1 LLTKQQTNN
10 HKYFGISHH
19 KNAFNQINLGLMLS
33 FSHFNKH
40 TIKGD
45 IFGALTSTIVALPF
59 ALAFGVTSGAGASAG
74 IYCAIIT
81 GLFASIFGG
90 TNQQISGPNTG
101 LTIAMV
107 AILTSFIAQS
117 PEHGMALAFTVVS
130 LAGIFQMLFGFFKLG
145 KYFTLISYPVISGF
159 TSGIGI
165 LIILSQIEPLFGIA
179 LSDLA
184 GNFSSLGTSN
194 TLLGLACLLVLFLW
208 PEKYRHLVP
217 ASIIVLLGATLFYLL
232 SGSDMPVVGA
242 ISSELPA
249 FNLPRWDYSLSAE
262 MIKSALLIATLSTL
276 DSLMTS
282 LTVDSISNDLH
293 DSDQELVG
301 QGIGNV
307 MAGLFGALPGGG
319 ATMRTVTNLRAG
331 GTTPLSG
338 ILHALFI
345 LAIVLWAGEYTAYLP
360 VAVLAAILTHV
371 GISIIDWNFLKRLHQ
386 IPLFSVSL
394 MLSTMVMAVIFDL
407 ITAVLVGAFV
417 ANLVTIRRLSEIQLD
432 NIQLFT
438 AKDAQHLPSQER
450 QLLADMD
457 DNVLLLN
464 ISGPIGF
471 GVARGLKQSVSK
483 ADENKP
489 LLIDFTDAR
498 FVGITSTIAIE
509 EIIISYQSQ
518 GRKILLS
525 SICPRVRDDFNRLHL
540 LDKIPSEQVFNS
552 RMEALNYLKQQRAI

>member
-1 LLTKQQTNN
+1 
-10 HKYFGISHH
+10 
-19 KNAFNQINLGLMLS
+19 MLS
-33 FSHFNKH
+33 LSHFNRQ

-81 GLFASIFGG
+81 GLFASLFGG

-101 LTIAMV
+101 LTVAMV
-107 AILTSFIAQS
+107 AILTSFVAQV
-117 PEHGMALAFTVVS
+117 PDNGVAAAFTVVS
-130 LAGIFQMLFGFFKLG
+130 LAGLFQMLFGFFKLG
-145 KYFTLISYPVISGF
+145 KYFILVSYPVISGF

-165 LIILSQIEPLFGIA
+165 LIILSQLEPLFGSA
-179 LSDLA
+179 LPDLT
-184 GNFSSLGTSN
+184 FSMSTFTSTN
-194 TLLGLACLLVLFLW
+194 TLLGLACLFVLFSW
-208 PEKYRHLVP
+208 PQKYSRVVP
-217 ASIIVLLGATLFYLL
+217 ASIVAVIGATFFFVFTNADL
-232 SGSDMPVVGA
+232 PVVGA
-242 ISSELPA
+242 ISSELPS
-249 FNLPRWDYSLSAE
+249 FNMPVWESALASE

-301 QGIGNV
+301 QGIGNFV
-307 MAGLFGALPGGG
+307 AGLFGALPGGG

-345 LAIVLWAGEYTAYLP
+345 LAIVLWAGEYTAYIP

-371 GISIIDWNFLKRLHQ
+371 GISIIDWNFLKRIHQ
-386 IPLFSVSL
+386 VPLFSVGL
-394 MLSTMVMAVIFDL
+394 MVSTMIMSVAFDL
-407 ITAVLVGAFV
+407 VTAVLIGVFL

-432 NIQLFT
+432 NINLCT
-438 AKDAQHLPSQER
+438 AENSEHLSGPEK
-450 QLLADMD
+450 QLLTSMD
-457 DNVLLLN
+457 DSVLMLN

-483 ADENKP
+483 VDQDKT
-489 LLIDFTDAR
+489 LLIDLTDAR

-509 EIIISYQSQ
+509 EIIVSYQNQ
-518 GRKILLS
+518 GREVLLS
-525 SICPRVRDDFNRLHL
+525 SVCERVRNDFHKLNL
-540 LDKIPSEQVFNS
+540 LGKIPTEHVFDT
-552 RMEALNYLKQQRAI
+552 RLDALNYLKQRVS

>member
-1 LLTKQQTNN
+1 
-10 HKYFGISHH
+10 
-19 KNAFNQINLGLMLS
+19 MLS
-33 FSHFNKH
+33 LSHFNQQ

-107 AILTSFIAQS
+107 AILTSFVAQS
-117 PEHGMALAFTVVS
+117 PDHGIALAFTVVS
-130 LAGIFQMLFGFFKLG
+130 LAGVFQMLFGFFKLG

-159 TSGIGI
+159 TSGIGV
-165 LIILSQIEPLFGIA
+165 LIILSQIEPLFGA
-179 LSDLA
+179 TLPELSLS
-184 GNFSSLGTSN
+184 FSTISTAN
-194 TLLGLACLLVLFLW
+194 TLVGLLCLLVLFLW
-208 PEKYRHLVP
+208 PQQYSRVVP
-217 ASIIVLLGATLFYLL
+217 ASIIVVLAATLFYLL
-232 SGSDMPVVGA
+232 SGTEMPVIGA
-242 ISSELPA
+242 ISSELPS
-249 FNLPRWDYSLSAE
+249 FNFPTWDSDLAGE
-262 MIKSALLIATLSTL
+262 MLQSALLIATLSTL

-301 QGIGNV
+301 QGIGNII
-307 MAGLFGALPGGG
+307 AGLFGALPGGG

-345 LAIVLWAGEYTAYLP
+345 LAIVLWAGEYTAYIP
-360 VAVLAAILTHV
+360 VVVLAAILTHV
-371 GISIIDWNFLKRLHQ
+371 GINIIDWNFLKRVHQ

-394 MLSTMVMAVIFDL
+394 MLSTMVMAIAFNLV
-407 ITAVLVGAFV
+407 TAVLVGTFI

-432 NIQLFT
+432 NIKWFT
-438 AKDAQHLPSQER
+438 GQDEHLSKTER
-450 QLLADMD
+450 ALLTTLND
-457 DNVLLLN
+457 DVLLLS

-483 ADENKP
+483 VDENKT
-489 LLIDFTDAR
+489 LLIDLTDAR

-509 EIIISYQSQ
+509 EIIMNYQKE
-518 GRKILLS
+518 GKKVILA
-525 SICPRVRDDFNRLHL
+525 SICKRVRDDFNKLNL
-540 LDKIPSEQVFNS
+540 FDKVPTEHIFATRV
-552 RMEALNYLKQQRAI
+552 EALSYLKETLAK

>member
-1 LLTKQQTNN
+1 MLLLT
-10 HKYFGISHH
+10 
-19 KNAFNQINLGLMLS
+19 
-33 FSHFNKH
+33 HFNRR

-117 PEHGMALAFTVVS
+117 PEHGVAMAFTIVS
-130 LAGIFQMLFGFFKLG
+130 LAGVFQVLFGFFKLG

-159 TSGIGI
+159 TSGVGI
-165 LIILSQIEPLFGIA
+165 LIILSQIAPLFGKP
-179 LSDLA
+179 LTELP
-184 GNFSSLGTSN
+184 FSMSVFTSTN
-194 TLLGLACLLVLFLW
+194 TLLGLACLVVLFLW
-208 PEKYRHLVP
+208 PQKYNRAVP
-217 ASIIVLLGATLFYLL
+217 ASIVVVLGATLFYLF

-242 ISSELPA
+242 ISSELPD
-249 FNLPRWDYSLSAE
+249 FNYPTWQSSLAGE

-301 QGIGNV
+301 QGIGNI

-345 LAIVLWAGEYTAYLP
+345 LAIVLWAGEYTAYIP

-371 GISIIDWNFLKRLHQ
+371 GISIIDWNFLKRVHK
-386 IPLFSVSL
+386 IPLFSAAL
-394 MLSTMVMAVIFDL
+394 MISTMVMAVIFDL
-407 ITAVLVGAFV
+407 ITAVLISAFV

-432 NIQLFT
+432 NIKLVT
-438 AKDAQHLPSQER
+438 TKDAQHLSGSEKA
-450 QLLADMD
+450 LLATMD
-457 DNVLLLN
+457 DCVLLLN

-483 ADENKP
+483 SDQSKT
-489 LLIDFTDAR
+489 LLIDFTDAQ
-498 FVGITSTIAIE
+498 FVGVTSTIAIE
-509 EIIISYQSQ
+509 EIIVSYQAEGKQ
-518 GRKILLS
+518 ILLTN
-525 SICPRVRDDFNRLHL
+525 ICQRVHDDFNKLNL
-540 LDKIPSEQVFNS
+540 FDKIPKEHIFTT
-552 RMEALNYLKQQRAI
+552 RIAAFNYLKRQQKK

>member
-1 LLTKQQTNN
+1 
-10 HKYFGISHH
+10 
-19 KNAFNQINLGLMLS
+19 MLS
-33 FSHFNKH
+33 LSHFNRH

-45 IFGALTSTIVALPF
+45 VFGALTSTVVALPF

-81 GLFASIFGG
+81 GVFASLFGG

-101 LTIAMV
+101 LTVAMA

-117 PEHGMALAFTVVS
+117 PDNGIAAAFTVVS
-130 LAGIFQMLFGFFKLG
+130 LAGLFQILFGFFKLG
-145 KYFTLISYPVISGF
+145 KYFTLVSYPVISGF

-165 LIILSQIEPLFGIA
+165 LIILSQLEPLFGSAIA
-179 LSDLA
+179 RL
-184 GNFSSLGTSN
+184 NFSVSTFTSSP
-194 TLLGLACLLVLFLW
+194 TLLGLACLLMLFLW
-208 PEKYRHLVP
+208 PQKYNRIVP
-217 ASIIVLLGATLFYLL
+217 ASIVAVIGATLFFVFVDVEL
-232 SGSDMPVVGA
+232 PVVGA
-242 ISSELPA
+242 IASELPSFTMPVWESTLA
-249 FNLPRWDYSLSAE
+249 AD

-282 LTVDSISNDLH
+282 LTVDSISHDLH

-301 QGIGNV
+301 QGIGNFI
-307 MAGLFGALPGGG
+307 AGFFGALPGGG

-338 ILHALFI
+338 ILHALFLLI
-345 LAIVLWAGEYTAYLP
+345 IVLWIGEYTAYIP

-386 IPLFSVSL
+386 VPLFSAGL
-394 MLSTMVMAVIFDL
+394 MLSTMIMSVAFDL
-407 ITAVLVGAFV
+407 VTAVLIGVFV

-432 NIQLFT
+432 NINLYT
-438 AKDAQHLPSQER
+438 AQDAKHLSAPEKE
-450 QLLADMD
+450 LLESMSDS
-457 DNVLLLN
+457 VQLLN

-471 GVARGLKQSVSK
+471 GVARGLKLSVSK
-483 ADENKP
+483 SDQSKT
-489 LLIDFTDAR
+489 LLIDLTNAH

-509 EIIISYQSQ
+509 EIIVSSQNQ

-525 SICPRVRDDFNRLHL
+525 SIHDRVREDFNKLKL
-540 LDKIPSEQVFNS
+540 FDKISPAHIFNT
-552 RMEALNYLKQQRAI
+552 RLDALNYLQQKRSIQ

>member
-1 LLTKQQTNN
+1 
-10 HKYFGISHH
+10 
-19 KNAFNQINLGLMLS
+19 MLS
-33 FSHFNKH
+33 LSHFNKQ

-59 ALAFGVTSGAGASAG
+59 ALAFGVTSGAGATAG

-81 GLFASIFGG
+81 GLFASLFGG

-101 LTIAMV
+101 LTVAMA
-107 AILTSFIAQS
+107 AILTSFVAQS
-117 PEHGMALAFTVVS
+117 PENGIAAAFTVVT
-130 LAGIFQMLFGFFKLG
+130 LAGLFQMLFGFFKLG
-145 KYFTLISYPVISGF
+145 KYFTLVSYPVISGF
-159 TSGIGI
+159 TSGIGV
-165 LIILSQIEPLFGIA
+165 LIILSQIEVLFGQPLPELQ
-179 LSDLA
+179 LSLTTLTA
-184 GNFSSLGTSN
+184 TN
-194 TLLGLACLLVLFLW
+194 TLLGIACLVVLFLW
-208 PEKYRHLVP
+208 PQKYNQVVP
-217 ASIIVLLGATLFYLL
+217 ASIIAVIGATLFFVFAGVDL
-232 SGSDMPVVGA
+232 PVVGA
-242 ISSELPA
+242 IASELPS
-249 FNLPRWDYSLSAE
+249 FNMPVWESSLASE

-301 QGIGNV
+301 QGIGNMV
-307 MAGLFGALPGGG
+307 AGLFGALPGGG

-345 LAIVLWAGEYTAYLP
+345 LAIVLWAGEYTAFIP

-371 GISIIDWNFLKRLHQ
+371 GISIIDWNFLKRVHQ
-386 IPLFSVSL
+386 VPLFSVGL
-394 MLSTMVMAVIFDL
+394 MVSTMVMSVAFDL
-407 ITAVLVGAFV
+407 VTAVLIGVFI

-432 NIQLFT
+432 NINLCT
-438 AKDAQHLPSQER
+438 AKDAEYLSEAEK
-450 QLLADMD
+450 QLLSSMD
-457 DNVLLLN
+457 DNLLLLN

-483 ADENKP
+483 SDQDKT
-489 LLIDFTDAR
+489 LLIDLTDAC

-509 EIIISYQSQ
+509 EIIVSYQNQ

-525 SICPRVRDDFNRLHL
+525 SVCQRVKDDFNKLKL
-540 LDKIPSEQVFNS
+540 LEKIPAENIFES
-552 RMEALNYLKQQRAI
+552 RLDALNHVKQTAI

>member
-1 LLTKQQTNN
+1 
-10 HKYFGISHH
+10 
-19 KNAFNQINLGLMLS
+19 MLS
-33 FSHFNKH
+33 LSHFNSQ

-81 GLFASIFGG
+81 GLFASLFGG

-101 LTIAMV
+101 LTVAMV
-107 AILTSFIAQS
+107 AILTSFVAQS
-117 PEHGMALAFTVVS
+117 PENGIAAAFTVVS
-130 LAGIFQMLFGFFKLG
+130 LAGLFQMLFGFFKLG
-145 KYFTLISYPVISGF
+145 KYFILVSYPVISGF

-165 LIILSQIEPLFGIA
+165 LIILSQIEPLFGSSITEMS
-179 LSDLA
+179 LSMST
-184 GNFSSLGTSN
+184 FTSPQA
-194 TLLGLACLLVLFLW
+194 LLGLACLIILFLW
-208 PEKYRHLVP
+208 PQKYNRVLP
-217 ASIIVLLGATLFYLL
+217 ASIIAVIGATLFFVF
-232 SGSDMPVVGA
+232 SGANLPVVGA
-242 ISSELPA
+242 ISSELPS
-249 FNLPRWDYSLSAE
+249 FNMPVMESALIGE

-301 QGIGNV
+301 QGIGNII
-307 MAGLFGALPGGG
+307 AGFFGALPGGG

-345 LAIVLWAGEYTAYLP
+345 LAIVLWAGEYTAYIP

-386 IPLFSVSL
+386 VPLFSVGL
-394 MLSTMVMAVIFDL
+394 MVSTMIMSVAFDL
-407 ITAVLVGAFV
+407 VTAVLIGVFV
-417 ANLVTIRRLSEIQLD
+417 ANLVTIRRISEIQLD
-432 NIQLFT
+432 NINLCT
-438 AKDAQHLPSQER
+438 AEDAEHLSEPEK
-450 QLLADMD
+450 QLLASMN
-457 DNVLLLN
+457 DNVQLLN

-471 GVARGLKQSVSK
+471 GVARGLKQSASRS
-483 ADENKP
+483 DQNKT
-489 LLIDFTDAR
+489 LLIDLTDAQ

-509 EIIISYQSQ
+509 EIIVGYQNQ
-518 GRKILLS
+518 GQEILLS
-525 SICPRVRDDFNRLHL
+525 SVCERVRNDFNKLKL
-540 LDKIPSEQVFNS
+540 LEKIPKEHIFDT
-552 RMEALNYLKQQRAI
+552 RIDALNYLKNKFQTKIFENNI

>member
-1 LLTKQQTNN
+1 
-10 HKYFGISHH
+10 
-19 KNAFNQINLGLMLS
+19 MLS
-33 FSHFNKH
+33 LSHFNRK

-81 GLFASIFGG
+81 GLFASLFGG

-101 LTIAMV
+101 LTVAMV
-107 AILTSFIAQS
+107 AILTSFVAQS
-117 PEHGMALAFTVVS
+117 PENGVAAAFTVVS
-130 LAGIFQMLFGFFKLG
+130 LAGLFQMLFGFFKLG
-145 KYFTLISYPVISGF
+145 KYFILVSYPVISGF

-165 LIILSQIEPLFGIA
+165 LIILSQIKPLFGGA
-179 LSDLA
+179 FSELSL
-184 GNFSSLGTSN
+184 SMSTLISPP
-194 TLLGLACLLVLFLW
+194 TLLGFSCLFVLFLW
-208 PEKYRHLVP
+208 PQKYARIVP
-217 ASIIVLLGATLFYLL
+217 ASIITVIGATLFFVF
-232 SGSDMPVVGA
+232 SGVSLPVVGA
-242 ISSELPA
+242 ISSELPS
-249 FNLPRWDYSLSAE
+249 FSMPVWESSLASE

-301 QGIGNV
+301 QGIGNII
-307 MAGLFGALPGGG
+307 AGFFGALPGGG

-345 LAIVLWAGEYTAYLP
+345 LAIVLWAGEYTSYIP

-371 GISIIDWNFLKRLHQ
+371 GISIIDWNFLKRIHQ
-386 IPLFSVSL
+386 IPLFSVGL
-394 MLSTMVMAVIFDL
+394 MLSTMIMSVTFDL
-407 ITAVLVGAFV
+407 VTAVLIGVFI

-432 NIQLFT
+432 NINLCT
-438 AKDAQHLPSQER
+438 AKNAQHLSEPEK
-450 QLLADMD
+450 QLIASMD
-457 DNVLLLN
+457 DDILLLN

-483 ADENKP
+483 TDQNKT
-489 LLIDFTDAR
+489 LLIDLTDAH

-509 EIIISYQSQ
+509 EIIVGYQNQ
-518 GRKILLS
+518 GREILLS
-525 SICPRVRDDFNRLHL
+525 SVCERVRNDFNKLKLLEKMPTEHVFDTRL
-540 LDKIPSEQVFNS
+540 D
-552 RMEALNYLKQQRAI
+552 ALNYWKKKLSKSSH

>member
-1 LLTKQQTNN
+1 
-10 HKYFGISHH
+10 
-19 KNAFNQINLGLMLS
+19 MLS
-33 FSHFNKH
+33 LSHFNRQ

-81 GLFASIFGG
+81 GLFASLFGG

-101 LTIAMV
+101 LTVAMA
-107 AILTSFIAQS
+107 AILTSFVAQS
-117 PEHGMALAFTVVS
+117 PDNGIAAAFTVVS
-130 LAGIFQMLFGFFKLG
+130 LAGLFQMLFGFFKLG
-145 KYFTLISYPVISGF
+145 KYFILVSYPVISGF
-159 TSGIGI
+159 TSGIGV
-165 LIILSQIEPLFGIA
+165 LIILSQIKVLFGQPLPELQLSLA
-179 LSDLA
+179 LL
-184 GNFSSLGTSN
+184 TSTN
-194 TLLGLACLLVLFLW
+194 ILLGLACLAVLFLW
-208 PEKYRHLVP
+208 PQKYSRVIP
-217 ASIIVLLGATLFYLL
+217 ASIIAVIGATLFFVL
-232 SGSDMPVVGA
+232 SGVNIPAVDA
-242 ISSELPA
+242 IASELPS
-249 FNLPRWDYSLSAE
+249 FNLPVWDSMLAGE

-301 QGIGNV
+301 QGIGNMV
-307 MAGLFGALPGGG
+307 AGLFGALPGGG

-345 LAIVLWAGEYTAYLP
+345 LAIVLWAGEYTAYIP
-360 VAVLAAILTHV
+360 VAVLAAILIHV
-371 GISIIDWNFLKRLHQ
+371 GISIIDWNFLKRVHQ
-386 IPLFSVSL
+386 VPLFSAGL
-394 MLSTMVMAVIFDL
+394 MISTMIMAVVFDL
-407 ITAVLVGAFV
+407 VTAVLIGVFV

-432 NIQLFT
+432 NINLRT
-438 AKDAQHLPSQER
+438 ADDAEHLSDDEK
-450 QLLADMD
+450 QLLESMD
-457 DNVLLLN
+457 NSVLLLN

-483 ADENKP
+483 SDQNKT
-489 LLIDFTDAR
+489 LLIDLTDAQ

-509 EIIISYQSQ
+509 EIIVSYQNQ

-525 SICPRVRDDFNRLHL
+525 SVCQRVRDDFEKLKL
-540 LDKIPSEQVFNS
+540 LDKINPEHVFDT
-552 RMEALNYLKQQRAI
+552 RMDALNYLKKKL

>member
-1 LLTKQQTNN
+1 
-10 HKYFGISHH
+10 
-19 KNAFNQINLGLMLS
+19 MLS
-33 FSHFNKH
+33 LSHFNRQ

-45 IFGALTSTIVALPF
+45 IFGALTSTVVALPF

-101 LTIAMV
+101 LTVAMV
-107 AILTSFIAQS
+107 AILTSFVAQS
-117 PEHGMALAFTVVS
+117 PENGIAAAFTVVS
-130 LAGIFQMLFGFFKLG
+130 LAGLFQMLFGIFKLG
-145 KYFTLISYPVISGF
+145 KYFILVSYPVISGF

-165 LIILSQIEPLFGIA
+165 LIILSQIEPLFGRP
-179 LSDLA
+179 LSELTISISTLT
-184 GNFSSLGTSN
+184 NPS
-194 TLLGLACLLVLFLW
+194 TLLGLACLSVLFLW
-208 PEKYRHLVP
+208 PQKYSRVVP
-217 ASIIVLLGATLFYLL
+217 ASIIAVIGATLFFIFT
-232 SGSDMPVVGA
+232 SIDIPVVGA
-242 ISSELPA
+242 IASELPS
-249 FNLPRWDYSLSAE
+249 FNMPVWENSLASE

-282 LTVDSISNDLH
+282 LTVDSISNELH

-301 QGIGNV
+301 QGVGNIV
-307 MAGLFGALPGGG
+307 AGLFGALPGGG

-345 LAIVLWAGEYTAYLP
+345 LAIVLWAGEYTAYIP

-386 IPLFSVSL
+386 VPLFSVGL
-394 MLSTMVMAVIFDL
+394 MVSTMVMAVVFDL
-407 ITAVLVGAFV
+407 VTAVLIGVFI

-432 NIQLFT
+432 NINLCT
-438 AKDAQHLPSQER
+438 AEDAEHLSKSEK
-450 QLLADMD
+450 QLLTSMD

-483 ADENKP
+483 VDQNKT
-489 LLIDFTDAR
+489 LLIDLTDAL

-509 EIIISYQSQ
+509 EIIVSYQNQ
-518 GRKILLS
+518 GREVLLS
-525 SICPRVRDDFNRLHL
+525 SVCQPVRDDFNKLKVLERIPTEHVFDTRL
-540 LDKIPSEQVFNS
+540 D
-552 RMEALNYLKQQRAI
+552 ALNYLKQRVT

>member
-1 LLTKQQTNN
+1 
-10 HKYFGISHH
+10 
-19 KNAFNQINLGLMLS
+19 MLS
-33 FSHFNKH
+33 ISHFNRR

-45 IFGALTSTIVALPF
+45 IFGAMTSTIVALPF

-81 GLFASIFGG
+81 GLFASLFGG

-107 AILTSFIAQS
+107 AILTSFVAQS
-117 PEHGMALAFTVVS
+117 PDHGFALAFTVVS
-130 LAGIFQMLFGFFKLG
+130 LAGVFQMLFGLFKLG

-159 TSGIGI
+159 TSGVGV
-165 LIILSQIEPLFGIA
+165 LIILSQVTPLFGQPLSA
-179 LSDLA
+179 LTFSFDLVT
-184 GNFSSLGTSN
+184 NSN
-194 TLLGLACLLVLFLW
+194 TLLGLTCLLVLFLW
-208 PEKYRHLVP
+208 PKKYTRIVP
-217 ASIIVLLGATLFYLL
+217 ASIIVVLGATLFYIF
-232 SGSDMPVVGA
+232 SASNMPVVGA
-242 ISSELPA
+242 ISSALPS
-249 FNLPRWDYSLSAE
+249 FNFPTWHSDLTGE

-301 QGIGNV
+301 QGIGNI

-345 LAIVLWAGEYTAYLP
+345 LAIVLWAGEYTAYIP
-360 VAVLAAILTHV
+360 VAVLAAILIHV
-371 GISIIDWNFLKRLHQ
+371 GISIIDWNFLKRVHQ
-386 IPLFSVSL
+386 IPLFSVAL
-394 MLSTMVMAVIFDL
+394 MLSTMFMAVAFDL
-407 ITAVLVGAFV
+407 ITAVLIGAFV

-432 NIQLFT
+432 NIKLLTAQDAEHLPASEQQLFT
-438 AKDAQHLPSQER
+438 AL
-450 QLLADMD
+450 D
-457 DNVLLLN
+457 DTVLLLN

-471 GVARGLKQSVSK
+471 GVARGLKQSVSNS
-483 ADENKP
+483 EQNKT

-498 FVGITSTIAIE
+498 FVGITSTITIE
-509 EIIISYQSQ
+509 EIIVSYQDQ

-525 SICPRVRDDFNRLHL
+525 NICQRVRDDFNKLHL
-540 LDKIPSEQVFNS
+540 FDKIPNEHIFNT
-552 RMEALNYLKQQRAI
+552 RFEAFNYLIQQKENRLMTDT